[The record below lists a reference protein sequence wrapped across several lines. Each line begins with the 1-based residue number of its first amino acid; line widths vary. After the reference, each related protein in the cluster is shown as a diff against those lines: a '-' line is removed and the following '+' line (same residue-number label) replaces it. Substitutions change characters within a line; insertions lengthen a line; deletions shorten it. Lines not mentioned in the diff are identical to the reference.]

1 MMAVTQNYVSRF
13 VRAGKYRTHYI
24 EWGDGEPVVMVHG
37 GGPGASGEF
46 AWRNNIGA
54 IGQHGRGIGIDLIG
68 YGLTDKPTD
77 IVYSYQAMVNHL
89 ADFIDALCLEQ
100 VNLTGN
106 SMGAYVIA
114 KYALDHPE
122 RVKKLLLVGSGSIAT
137 AMGLDMGMTPGLQRL
152 VSYDGTKESLR
163 GFLVGL
169 MRHPEN
175 ITEEQLDKRY
185 EQAQLPGVM
194 EAQQSFLNHFR
205 RQLKEDPNQAQLFDI
220 RNRLPRLTIPIRFV
234 WGQHDVFASPELAEK
249 LREMLPNVEFIS
261 FDDSGHVVQND
272 EPERY
277 NELALEFFFNVAG
290 KNTTG
295 KRAAGD

>member
-1 MMAVTQNYVSRF
+1 MAVTQNYVSRF
-13 VRAGKYRTHYI
+13 VRAGKYLTHYI

-54 IGQHGRGIGIDLIG
+54 IGHYGRGIGIDLIG

-77 IVYSYQAMVNHL
+77 ILYSYQAMVNHL
-89 ADFIDALCLEQ
+89 ADFMDALCLEQ
-100 VNLTGN
+100 LSLTGN

-137 AMGLDMGMTPGLQRL
+137 AMGLDMGMTTGLKQL
-152 VSYDGTKESLR
+152 VNYDGTKESLR
-163 GFLVGL
+163 GLLKGL
-169 MRHPEN
+169 MHHPEN
-175 ITEEQLDKRY
+175 ITEEQLEKRY
-185 EQAQLPGVM
+185 QQAQLTGVM
-194 EAQQSFLNHFR
+194 EAQQSFLEYFR
-205 RQLKEDPNQAQLFDI
+205 GQLKENPNQAQLFDI
-220 RNRLPRLTIPIRFV
+220 RHRLPRLTIPIRFI
-234 WGQHDVFASPELAEK
+234 WGRHDIFASPELAEK
-249 LREMLPNVEFIS
+249 LQKMVPNAEFV
-261 FDDSGHVVQND
+261 FFEDSGHVVQND

-277 NELALEFFFNVAG
+277 NEAALEFFFNVTG
-290 KNTTG
+290 KDATG